1 MKAADIV
8 KVDGKAT
15 MVWLNDFGYV
25 ELDRIDKIDPD
36 KIYAYGETIPV
47 SPSVAD
53 RVEGLYRESKARE
66 VLANIIKVADAPPDT
81 VNLMPEASLAYVAD
95 EAKKLLKLLSE

>member
-1 MKAADIV
+1 MKATDV
-8 KVDGKAT
+8 FKVDGKPT
-15 MVWLNDFGYV
+15 MVWLDGFGYV
-25 ELDRIDKIDPD
+25 ELDRIEKIEPYMV
-36 KIYAYGETIPV
+36 YAYGGSIPV

-53 RVEGLYRESKARE
+53 RVKGLYRESKAHE
-66 VLANIIKVADAPPDT
+66 VLANIIKVADAPPKT

>member
-1 MKAADIV
+1 MNAADIF

-25 ELDRIDKIDPD
+25 ELDRIEKIDPD
-36 KIYAYGETIPV
+36 KVYAYGEAIPV
-47 SPSVAD
+47 SSLVAD
-53 RVEGLYRESKARE
+53 RVKGLYRECKARE
-66 VLANIIKVADAPPDT
+66 ALANIIKVADAPPNT